1 MRRLRRGD
9 RMVLIA
15 QRLFGEPHK
24 VFPLSTFTESLGAA
38 KSTISE
44 DLSALRALCEEFQLG
59 RIETLAGAAG
69 GVRYTPLCTP
79 VQIAAIAEDLA
90 SRLGQPSR
98 ILPGGFLYMTD
109 VLSLP
114 SVAARLG
121 EVFAT
126 FFADR
131 RPDVVLAMEV
141 KGIALALMTARAF
154 NVPMVT
160 IRRGGR
166 AMEGA
171 EGTSVTVNY
180 VSGSSRAVQ
189 AMTLPMRAVPAGARA
204 LFIDDFLRAG
214 GTARGVHDLMRE
226 CRAEVVGIGVLIA
239 TSQPRDKLVD
249 EYVAL
254 LTFDGVDEAAGTVRI
269 APSRWTLR
277 RAAHP
282 RAGRGPEAPQ
292 PGGAGVP
299 AAAPADR
306 PRATIPSKPAERS

>member
-15 QRLFGEPHK
+15 QRLFQEPHK
-24 VFPLSTFTESLGAA
+24 IFPLSTFTESLGAA

-59 RIETLAGAAG
+59 RVETLAGAAG

-79 VQIAAIAEDLA
+79 AQIAAIAEDLA
-90 SRLGQPSR
+90 SRLRQPSR

-109 VLSLP
+109 LLSLP
-114 SVAARLG
+114 SVVSRLG
-121 EVFAT
+121 DVFAT

-154 NVPMVT
+154 NVPLVT

-166 AMEGA
+166 VMEGA
-171 EGTSVTVNY
+171 EGASVTVNY
-180 VSGSSRAVQ
+180 VSGSSRTVQ
-189 AMTLPMRAVPAGARA
+189 AMTLPLRAVPAGARA
-204 LFIDDFLRAG
+204 LFIDDFLRGG

-226 CRAEVVGIGVLIA
+226 SRAEVVGIGVLIE
-239 TSQPRDKLVD
+239 TTQPREKLVD
-249 EYVAL
+249 EYVSL
-254 LTFDGVDEAAGTVRI
+254 LTFDGVDEATGTVRI
-269 APSRWTLR
+269 APSHWTLR
-277 RAAHP
+277 RAGRPTPPP
-282 RAGRGPEAPQ
+282 RSAPPGSRPAGS
-292 PGGAGVP
+292 GGVS
-299 AAAPADR
+299 AATPADR
-306 PRATIPSKPAERS
+306 PSD

>member
-15 QRLFGEPHK
+15 QRLFQEPHK

-79 VQIAAIAEDLA
+79 AQIAAIAEDLA
-90 SRLGQPSR
+90 ARLRQPSR

-109 VLSLP
+109 LLSLP
-114 SVAARLG
+114 SVTSRLG
-121 EVFAT
+121 DVFAT

-141 KGIALALMTARAF
+141 KGIPLALMTARAF
-154 NVPMVT
+154 NVPLVT

-171 EGTSVTVNY
+171 EGASVTVNY

-189 AMTLPMRAVPAGARA
+189 PMTLPLRAVAPGARA
-204 LFIDDFLRAG
+204 LFIDDFLRGG

-226 CRAEVVGIGVLIA
+226 RRAEVVGIGVLIE
-239 TSQPRDKLVD
+239 TSQPREKLVD

-254 LTFDGVDEAAGTVRI
+254 LTFDGVDEAAGAVRI
-269 APSRWTLR
+269 DPSRRALGR
-277 RAAHP
+277 VSAAASRDSGPAAH
-282 RAGRGPEAPQ
+282 ARG
-292 PGGAGVP
+292 
-299 AAAPADR
+299 APANMKLK
-306 PRATIPSKPAERS
+306 PQAAMPPKPAERS